1 MDSSKDI
8 VSEINADRAH
18 DPRVICEE
26 NGILQL
32 NVGGQYFSTTRET
45 LSAAGHSFFS
55 GLISGSFGILR
66 DSKGCVF
73 IDRDPKLF
81 RYVLNFL
88 RSQCTSLAVET
99 DSRAKLRAILIE
111 AEFFQVSPLIEH
123 IQQRLGE
130 LAKQEKDSVKAVA
143 REMKQQ
149 MEFAAPSLSRGASNL
164 QAPAQ
169 GPAQDLGVPAQ
180 ANGIDDPDSDSDS
193 QDGLDT
199 PTASQG
205 RGYDETEHADMIS
218 RAAAA
223 MDMDF

>member
-8 VSEINADRAH
+8 VSEINVDRAH

-73 IDRDPKLF
+73 IDRDRKSMNCNYDLAPKSQVVVFIIHFDVVFSSYLTSTIFSYLLNVRTAKLF

-111 AEFFQVSPLIEH
+111 AEFFQVVLMLRNYLIQGSNFTVSFLSGFTVDRTH
-123 IQQRLGE
+123 
-130 LAKQEKDSVKAVA
+130 S
-143 REMKQQ
+143 
-149 MEFAAPSLSRGASNL
+149 AATWRTCETGA
-164 QAPAQ
+164 
-169 GPAQDLGVPAQ
+169 
-180 ANGIDDPDSDSDS
+180 
-193 QDGLDT
+193 
-199 PTASQG
+199 
-205 RGYDETEHADMIS
+205 
-218 RAAAA
+218 
-223 MDMDF
+223 